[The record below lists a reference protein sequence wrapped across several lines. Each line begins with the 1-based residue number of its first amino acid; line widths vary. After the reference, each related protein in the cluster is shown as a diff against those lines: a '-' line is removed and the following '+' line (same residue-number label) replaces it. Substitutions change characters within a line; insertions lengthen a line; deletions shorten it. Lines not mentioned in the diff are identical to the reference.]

1 MKAIDA
7 IVARLSDASWK
18 EREAIKALL
27 LAAAQE
33 RPDPSLVVTHLE
45 SAKREITDLEVRWE
59 IDEVIEAL
67 EPPVV
72 PDPEEE
78 EEEEA
83 PEDPNRPLSAADL
96 DLVYDDPRGLML
108 HRSKKGS
115 RWFATQV
122 DPYSGQPVT
131 QEIPANQLEALKTQL
146 RGSPYWVPGSG
157 VL

>member
-7 IVARLSDASWK
+7 IVARLRDATWK
-18 EREAIKALL
+18 EREAVKASL
-27 LAAAQE
+27 LAAALE
-33 RPDPSLVVTHLE
+33 CPDPTAVVTRLE
-45 SAKREITDLEVRWE
+45 AAKREITDLEVRWE

-67 EPPVV
+67 VPPVA
-72 PDPEEE
+72 PEPEE

-131 QEIPANQLEALKTQL
+131 QEIPATQLEALKAQL